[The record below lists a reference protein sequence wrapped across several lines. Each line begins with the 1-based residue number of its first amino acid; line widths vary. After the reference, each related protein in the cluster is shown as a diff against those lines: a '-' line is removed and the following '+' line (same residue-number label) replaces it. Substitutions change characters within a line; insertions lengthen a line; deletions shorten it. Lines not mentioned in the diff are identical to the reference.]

1 MSFVIYGQSIKHI
14 DLRTDHCDC
23 SSGHRSGFIGAKSL
37 LRRLHAPSS
46 SAKSSSL
53 FITPIYSENAY
64 IAKAYKR
71 RENKQKAG
79 EAILQAMDS
88 ENYLNCTVHLG
99 VRDMMYY
106 YYRKTAVWK

>member
-1 MSFVIYGQSIKHI
+1 M
-14 DLRTDHCDC
+14 
-23 SSGHRSGFIGAKSL
+23 
-37 LRRLHAPSS
+37 
-46 SAKSSSL
+46 
-53 FITPIYSENAY
+53 
-64 IAKAYKR
+64 AKAYKR

-88 ENYLNCTVHLG
+88 ENYFYRTVHLG